1 MLQGGTRPPTGR
13 PLSVARRGIVAS
25 PHSLA
30 TGAGVDVLRRGGS
43 AVDAVVAASA
53 VLCVVYPHMAG
64 LGGDGFWSIRAP
76 GDVLTGINASGPAGA
91 RATARSYRDL
101 GFTDTPPVRGGRAA
115 LTVSGAVDG
124 WREAHDRFGRLPWR
138 DLFADA
144 VVLAGEGAPVA
155 RSLAQ
160 WIAEDASLLA
170 SSPEAARVFLP
181 DGVPLSEGQALNQ
194 PDLAR
199 SLLDIAH
206 GGARDGFYEGPLA
219 RRLCGALAQV
229 GSPLVPEDLAAYR
242 AHTVGLLTASYRG
255 WRVHQMPPNTQG
267 LTALQILRMLEGFPV
282 GSWDDRGADL
292 VHHAAE
298 VTKLALAD
306 RNAWLGDPDRAD
318 VPVAELLDDGYLAGR
333 RSMIDP
339 SRAMDVEQV
348 ASGIPGAV
356 GRPGGVAEG
365 DTCALSAIDSEGLT
379 VSAIISVY
387 HDFGAGLVA
396 GDTGIV
402 PQNRGSIFSLD
413 PSHPNSLEPGKRPA
427 HTLIPALLD
436 RDGQDWVAL
445 GAMGGEGQ
453 PQTHAAVITRLV
465 DFGLDLQEAIEAP
478 RWLMGRT
485 WGDPSQNLLVEAP
498 FGPSVGEE
506 LRSRGQPVRMTGQW
520 SDRLGHAQA
529 VALRPATGMLEGAA
543 DPRGDG
549 AALGW

>member
-1 MLQGGTRPPTGR
+1 LGTVKWFNNSKG
-13 PLSVARRGIVAS
+13 
-25 PHSLA
+25 
-30 TGAGVDVLRRGGS
+30 
-43 AVDAVVAASA
+43 
-53 VLCVVYPHMAG
+53 Y
-64 LGGDGFWSIRAP
+64 GFIS
-76 GDVLTGINASGPAGA
+76 
-91 RATARSYRDL
+91 
-101 GFTDTPPVRGGRAA
+101 
-115 LTVSGAVDG
+115 
-124 WREAHDRFGRLPWR
+124 
-138 DLFADA
+138 
-144 VVLAGEGAPVA
+144 
-155 RSLAQ
+155 
-160 WIAEDASLLA
+160 
-170 SSPEAARVFLP
+170 
-181 DGVPLSEGQALNQ
+181 
-194 PDLAR
+194 
-199 SLLDIAH
+199 
-206 GGARDGFYEGPLA
+206 RDGG
-219 RRLCGALAQV
+219 
-229 GSPLVPEDLAAYR
+229 ED
-242 AHTVGLLTASYRG
+242 V
-255 WRVHQMPPNTQG
+255 
-267 LTALQILRMLEGFPV
+267 F
-282 GSWDDRGADL
+282 
-292 VHHAAE
+292 VHH
-298 VTKLALAD
+298 
-306 RNAWLGDPDRAD
+306 
-318 VPVAELLDDGYLAGR
+318 
-333 RSMIDP
+333 
-339 SRAMDVEQV
+339 
-348 ASGIPGAV
+348 
-356 GRPGGVAEG
+356 
-365 DTCALSAIDSEGLT
+365 SAIDSEGLT

-485 WGDPSQNLLVEAP
+485 WGDPSRNLLVEAP